1 MVRGHVPP
9 GPDTQMAQTH
19 IFFVVEGD
27 RLEWQSWLLAAS
39 LWHAH
44 EGREGVHLHAY
55 LGAET
60 AADLSRVTRSIY
72 RRAGV
77 ACHPLPPAPDWA
89 KPYPHGNKIVAA
101 THRRGPGRSIFLD
114 TDMICLKPL
123 DGLASLDSDEV
134 AAAPEGKP
142 TWGDENNRWQ
152 RAYDHFGLPLPTE
165 RVRLLR
171 GKRIE
176 FYPYYNAGL
185 VAFSDAEDAEG
196 NTFADRW
203 LETALAFDHDCKIA
217 HKRPWLDQITL
228 PLCLARFGYRA
239 HVLDESYNY
248 SLSHRGDYAATP
260 DAHILH
266 YHRARFLQQAPQW
279 PGTLARFFDLVPK
292 SHHPAARAG
301 LRKLGLTL

>member
-1 MVRGHVPP
+1 MLSAHGRRGAS
-9 GPDTQMAQTH
+9 TQMTQTH
-19 IFFVVEGD
+19 IFFVVDGA

-39 LWHAH
+39 LSQAH
-44 EGREGVHLHAY
+44 DGREDVRLHAY

-60 AADLSRVTRSIY
+60 AAGPSRVTRSIY
-72 RRAGV
+72 RAAGV
-77 ACHPLPPAPDWA
+77 TRHALPPAPDWA

-101 THRRGPGRSIFLD
+101 THRRGAGRSIFLD
-114 TDMICLKPL
+114 TDMICLAPL
-123 DGLASLDSDEV
+123 DGLAALGDDEV

-142 TWGDENNRWQ
+142 TWGDENDRWQ
-152 RAYDHFGLPLPTE
+152 RAYDHFGLPMPTE
-165 RVRLLR
+165 RLRLLR

-176 FYPYYNAGL
+176 YYPYFNAGL
-185 VAFSDAEDAEG
+185 VSFSEAMDAEG
-196 NTFADRW
+196 KTFADRW
-203 LETALAFDHDCKIA
+203 LETALAFDQDCKIA

-228 PLCLARFGYRA
+228 PLSLARFGYRA

-260 DAHILH
+260 DVRILH

-279 PGTLARFFDLVPK
+279 PETLARFFDLVPK